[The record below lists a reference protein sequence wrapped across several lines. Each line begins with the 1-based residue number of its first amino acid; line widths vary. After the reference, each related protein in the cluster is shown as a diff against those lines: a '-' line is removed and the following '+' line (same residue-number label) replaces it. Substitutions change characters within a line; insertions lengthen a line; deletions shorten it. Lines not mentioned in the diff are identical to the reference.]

1 MRVALL
7 PGAGGSFIDAAAATG
22 ADVYVSGDLSH
33 HQTRAALDLGM
44 STIDP
49 GHAATERPGVIQ
61 LMSVARTIMPEVID
75 FTEDATPWK
84 EN

>member
-1 MRVALL
+1 
-7 PGAGGSFIDAAAATG
+7 
-22 ADVYVSGDLSH
+22 
-33 HQTRAALDLGM
+33 M

>member
-1 MRVALL
+1 VALL
-7 PGAGGSFIDAAAATG
+7 PGAGGSFIEAAVATG
-22 ADVYVSGDLSH
+22 ADVFVTGDLSH
-33 HQTRAALDLGM
+33 HQTRSALDLGM

-61 LMSVARTIMPEVID
+61 LMSVARTIMPDVID
-75 FTEDATPWK
+75 LTEDVTPWK